1 VDVRHPATARAAG
14 FREVV
19 VPSSVGMNALPRVP
33 EPPDGDERSVLLGWL
48 AFHRNALEANCAGL
62 DAEQLATRSAPP
74 SPLSLLG
81 LVRHLTE
88 MERVY
93 AEWALGPQSTLRFV
107 WGEYT
112 DDGPEWDID
121 TDASM
126 LADSMA
132 AWEREKQAADERIR
146 QHAELD
152 SVGAG
157 NGRSLRWNLQKLVG
171 EYARHNGH
179 ADLIRERIDGRTGE

>member
-1 VDVRHPATARAAG
+1 MTAT
-14 FREVV
+14 E
-19 VPSSVGMNALPRVP
+19 RVP
-33 EPPDGDERSVLLGWL
+33 EPPDGDERSILIGWL
-48 AFHRNALEANCAGL
+48 AFHRNALAAKCAGL
-62 DAEQLATRSAPP
+62 DSAGLVARSAPP

-93 AEWALGPQSTLRFV
+93 AVWALGPDADLQYV

-121 TDASM
+121 VDASM
-126 LADSMA
+126 AEESMA
-132 AWEREKQAADERIR
+132 AWEREKQGADERIQ
-146 QHAELD
+146 QHSTLD
-152 SVGAG
+152 SVGDG

-179 ADLIRERIDGRTGE
+179 ADLIRERIDGQTGE

>member
-1 VDVRHPATARAAG
+1 MG
-14 FREVV
+14 
-19 VPSSVGMNALPRVP
+19 LQRVP
-33 EPPDGDERSVLLGWL
+33 EPGDGDERSVTLGWL
-48 AFHRNALEANCAGL
+48 AFHRNALAAKCDGL
-62 DAEQLATRSAPP
+62 TPTQLVTRSAPP

-93 AEWALGPQSTLRFV
+93 GSWALGPKTALQWV

-121 TDASM
+121 ADESM
-126 LADSMA
+126 VDVSMA
-132 AWEREKQAADERIR
+132 AWADEQHAADERIR
-146 QHAELD
+146 ALPSPD
-152 SVGAG
+152 TVGDG
-157 NGRSLRWNLQKLVG
+157 NGYSLRWNLQKLIG

>member
-1 VDVRHPATARAAG
+1 MLPPAPGQVVHTAAAG
-14 FREVV
+14 VV
-19 VPSSVGMNALPRVP
+19 RSFVGMTAFQRVP
-33 EPPDGDERSVLLGWL
+33 EPSDGDERSVLLGWL
-48 AFHRNALEANCAGL
+48 AFHRNALEAKCAGL

-93 AEWALGPQSTLRFV
+93 AVWALGPKSELHWV
-107 WGEYT
+107 WGDYT

-121 TDASM
+121 ADASM

-132 AWEREKQAADERIR
+132 AWERERRAADERIR

-152 SVGAG
+152 SAGAG
-157 NGRSLRWNLQKLVG
+157 NGYSLRWNLQKLIG

-179 ADLIRERIDGRTGE
+179 ADLLRERIDGQTGE